1 LSEFLSIA
9 VRWPVVR
16 RAAVFAVVVG
26 SILVA
31 INHGP
36 AILDG
41 ALDGGRLFQIALT
54 VAVPYLVSTI
64 SSVLAIRDLEAAE

>member
-1 LSEFLSIA
+1 MSDFLSIA
-9 VRWPVVR
+9 LRWPVVR
-16 RAAVFAVVVG
+16 RACGFALIVG

-36 AILDG
+36 ALLSGTLDR
-41 ALDGGRLFQIALT
+41 GRMLQIALT
-54 VAVPYLVSTI
+54 VVVPYLVSTI